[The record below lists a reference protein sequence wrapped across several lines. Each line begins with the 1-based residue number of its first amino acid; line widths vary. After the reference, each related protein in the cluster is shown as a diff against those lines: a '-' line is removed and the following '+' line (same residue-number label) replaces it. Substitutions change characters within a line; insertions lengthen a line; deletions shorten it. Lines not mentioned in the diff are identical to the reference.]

1 MSSSKVQDSLD
12 DHSFETPPLSDP
24 TGVPNFPPEEG
35 RGQDFQPFKLEYRDF
50 KINPLPKEPLQLF
63 QLFIPISL
71 IQSWIKYTNSWV
83 SYLQE
88 NGVIDNWNTPLS
100 EHSRILKWEGLSS
113 ATAYVWLGV
122 VIYLG
127 IHREISIKDHW
138 KAPSLGDQRP
148 LHSIIKFMPLRKFQ
162 LISRYFRTFDYTKV
176 DIRDESDLPKTFQAA
191 EEWSDLIQKVS
202 NELYLPGTNLTVD
215 ECMVPFTG
223 RSKETT
229 LVKGK
234 PTPVGFKVWVIAQQG
249 FFLRWLWHMKSSP
262 YNAVIINLPTLKPH
276 GKRGKLRT
284 EIPLSN
290 TQSVVVHLVKRLIPQ
305 TYHVFTDNLFSSPQL
320 FRLLRQL
327 GFGAT
332 GTARPNCGITTEMR
346 RIRETGK
353 ASDGMPLK
361 YNEVI
366 LIPTED
372 QQVQTTFS
380 CISLTNLSLFIPPR
394 SSKSLG
400 RIAEWCSSFQLYI
413 AAPPGLKATPP
424 NPRSGST
431 RGFHCPLHWQNP
443 SGLANPP
450 NPLGDVVDGLGGFGW
465 IRSGVVKGAHVFGRL
480 PLTEADV
487 PHNFCNIATLCQK
500 HHETSEQRNFRI
512 HTI

>member
-1 MSSSKVQDSLD
+1 MSSSKIQDSID
-12 DHSFETPPLSDP
+12 DHSFKTPPLSDP

-35 RGQDFQPFKLEYRDF
+35 RGQDFQPFNLKYRDF
-50 KINPLPKEPLQLF
+50 KINPLPQEPLQLF

-113 ATAYVWLGV
+113 ATAYVWRGV

-127 IHREISIKDHW
+127 IHREISIEAHW

-162 LISRYFRTFDYTKV
+162 LISRYLRTFDYTKV
-176 DIRDESDLPKTFQAA
+176 DVRDESDLPKTFQAA
-191 EEWSDLIQKVS
+191 EEWSELIQKVS
-202 NELYLPGTNLTVD
+202 TELYLPGTNLTVD

-249 FFLRWLWHMKSSP
+249 FFLQWLWHVKSSP
-262 YNAVIINLPTLKPH
+262 YTAIIVSLPTPKPQ

-290 TQSVVVHLVKRLIPQ
+290 TQSVVVHLLKRLSAHGKELPSQI
-305 TYHVFTDNLFSSPQL
+305 YHVFTDNLFSSPQL

-332 GTARPNCGITTEMR
+332 GTARPNCGISTEMKK
-346 RIRETGK
+346 IKETGK
-353 ASDGMPLK
+353 APDGTPLK

-366 LIPTED
+366 FIPMPD
-372 QQVQTTFS
+372 KQVWTTLS

-400 RIAEWCSSFQLYI
+400 RIAAWCSSFQLCTQ
-413 AAPPGLKATPP
+413 A
-424 NPRSGST
+424 
-431 RGFHCPLHWQNP
+431 
-443 SGLANPP
+443 
-450 NPLGDVVDGLGGFGW
+450 
-465 IRSGVVKGAHVFGRL
+465 
-480 PLTEADV
+480 PLTSAY
-487 PHNFCNIATLCQK
+487 
-500 HHETSEQRNFRI
+500 
-512 HTI
+512 